1 MCINNLVIF
10 QLGYSQFVVVS
21 CVLDVIYGQGLIWL
35 GLYFSPILALI
46 GVIKLIIVFYFR
58 YFVTVVAMVP
68 PQQMF
73 RASSTGNFY
82 LLILLLNLFVS
93 LFPMAYAV
101 IE

>member
-1 MCINNLVIF
+1 MFIVLLQI
-10 QLGYSQFVVVS
+10 GYSKFVVVS
-21 CVLDVIYGQGLIWL
+21 GILDVIYGQGLIWL
-35 GLYFSPILALI
+35 GLYFSPLLALI

-58 YFVTVVAMVP
+58 YFILNVAMVP
-68 PQQMF
+68 PQQVF

-82 LLILLLNLFVS
+82 LAILLLNLFVS